1 LDIRGIRDPKSQIRN
16 EGKQRKVIVLIDN
29 YDSFVYNLAQY
40 LGEFRVET
48 RVFRND
54 AVTPEAVERLAPT
67 HIVISPGPCTPK
79 ESGVSN
85 DMIRA
90 FAGRVPLL
98 GVCLGHQCIGE
109 VFGGRVVKAPLPV
122 HGKDSPV
129 RHDNRTLFRGLPS
142 PLTGGR
148 YHSLVVDPDTVPPDL
163 EVSAWTDSGI
173 VMGLRHRTW
182 NVQGVQFHPE
192 SILTP
197 YGHDMLGNFL
207 LERRASW

>member
-1 LDIRGIRDPKSQIRN
+1 M
-16 EGKQRKVIVLIDN
+16 IVLIDN

-40 LGEFRVET
+40 LGEFRIPT

-54 AVTPEAVERLAPT
+54 AVDAEDIEGLAPT
-67 HIVISPGPCTPK
+67 HIVISPGPCTPR

-85 DMIRA
+85 EVIRA
-90 FAGRVPLL
+90 FAGKVPIL

-109 VFGGRVVKAPLPV
+109 VFGGTVALAPLPV
-122 HGKDSPV
+122 HGKRI
-129 RHDNRTLFRGLPS
+129 RHDGKTVFKGLPN
-142 PLTGGR
+142 PLEAGR
-148 YHSLVVDPDTVPPDL
+148 YHSLVVDPDSIPSEL

-173 VMGLRHRTW
+173 VMGLRHKAL

-197 YGHDMLGNFL
+197 HGHDVLGNFL